1 MNEVTKAAGGMPSNQ
16 QIRTMAL
23 RVMHGALDGW
33 PPQDIEDSLFRF
45 QTVATPGAVLELL
58 DRIKDLEAEVVVANE
73 RSESIAR
80 SAMDRGFRCGGKSR
94 CSELVHE
101 FMTSRGQRVIGVVTP
116 EGPQVAELVFVAD
129 TVWCGPISYGIECGE
144 GRLDAGI
151 KALKD
156 MTQDE
161 IDRLDAGLEAC
172 REVSRRFQS
181 GLSSLSSSFQAN
193 A

>member
-58 DRIKDLEAEVVVANE
+58 DRIEVLEADLAAADVRCCRETQ
-73 RSESIAR
+73 
-80 SAMDRGFRCGGKSR
+80 SAAKYGAIYGRKTSR
-94 CSELVHE
+94 SELVRE
-101 FMTSRGQRVIGVVTP
+101 FTTSRGQRVIGVVKP
-116 EGPQVAELVFVAD
+116 EGPQVAELVFVTD
-129 TVWCGPISYGIECGE
+129 TIWYGPFGYGIECAE

-151 KALKD
+151 KALQG
-156 MTQDE
+156 MNQDE

-181 GLSSLSSSFQAN
+181 GLSSSFQAN

>member
-1 MNEVTKAAGGMPSNQ
+1 MNEMTKADGGMPSNQ

-58 DRIKDLEAEVVVANE
+58 DRIEQLEAEVAETGEVAIRAAKTAAE
-73 RSESIAR
+73 
-80 SAMDRGFRCGGKSR
+80 RGFRYGRKTR
-94 CSELVHE
+94 RSELVRE
-101 FMTSRGQRVIGVVTP
+101 FTTSRGQRVIGVVTP
-116 EGPQVAELVFVAD
+116 EGPQVAELVFVTD
-129 TVWCGPISYGIECGE
+129 TVWCGPFSYGIECAE
-144 GRLDAGI
+144 GRLGAGI
-151 KALKD
+151 KALQD

-161 IDRLDAGLEAC
+161 VDRLDAGLEAC
-172 REVSRRFQS
+172 RELSRRFQ
-181 GLSSLSSSFQAN
+181 GN